1 MRRLSGCLQESNHG
15 GLFRVEVTT
24 NQRYRKIPKISP
36 GAYIFQRPFL
46 GGLLLVGLIFGGAYL
61 RRGICVLKSIGLA
74 YSCKEIYRFC
84 FVLLCIWGPFPS
96 TSSPGGFYSEGRRNG
111 GFFALRV
118 WGGGGL
124 IQGGA
129 YFRNLTVFSKYM
141 GKPGW
146 KMKWLAPFRFES
158 VYGKRQKLW
167 AVICGDAIFQLFL
180 VCSAVLDIRCS
191 RSFFHLV
198 KFYTFIFMHKIS
210 TRVVCV
216 NVEHPRFYPVLQLW
230 GFCGLK
236 HYTPFYAQDFLPGGL
251 CKWWA
256 PPVLPRTSVMRL
268 LRLWSIIPLFMHKI
282 SSRVVCVN
290 GEPPRFYPV
299 LQLWGFCGFEAL
311 YPFLC
316 TRFPPG
322 WFV

>member
-15 GLFRVEVTT
+15 GLFREEVTT
-24 NQRYRKIPKISP
+24 NQRYRKIPKIIP

-46 GGLLLVGLIFGGAYL
+46 RGLFLEGLIFGGAYL

-74 YSCKEIYRFC
+74 YSWKEIYRFC

-118 WGGGGL
+118 WGGLYLEGL

-191 RSFFHLV
+191 RTFFHLV

-230 GFCGLK
+230 GFCGFEAL
-236 HYTPFYAQDFLPGGL
+236 YPF
-251 CKWWA
+251 
-256 PPVLPRTSVMRL
+256 
-268 LRLWSIIPLFMHKI
+268 FMHKI
-282 SSRVVCVN
+282 STQVVCVN
-290 GEPPRFYPV
+290 GVHPRFYPV
-299 LQLWGFCGFEAL
+299 L
-311 YPFLC
+311 
-316 TRFPPG
+316 
-322 WFV
+322 

>member
-118 WGGGGL
+118 WGGL

-236 HYTPFYAQDFLPGGL
+236 HYTPFYAQDFLPDGL
-251 CKWWA
+251 CK
-256 PPVLPRTSVMRL
+256 
-268 LRLWSIIPLFMHKI
+268 
-282 SSRVVCVN
+282 
-290 GEPPRFYPV
+290 
-299 LQLWGFCGFEAL
+299 
-311 YPFLC
+311 
-316 TRFPPG
+316 
-322 WFV
+322 